1 MIRNNAIQYQQIDR
15 ENTPFIWA
23 GARISGSKTSVFWE
37 NGRSEGIRRGQ
48 HPWSFAGLR
57 GPQPDGAGSEDC
69 LAILNDVYNVSK
81 YDDDDYDDDKFFSG
95 NTWISIDEFS

>member
-1 MIRNNAIQYQQIDR
+1 MISLDNPSVREHVLQLIDR

-69 LAILNDVYNVSK
+69 LAILNDVYNDGV
-81 YDDDDYDDDKFFSG
+81 KFHDVG
-95 NTWISIDEFS
+95 CHHRKPTICEA